1 MALRFDKISMW
12 MRTNVWL
19 ATEPPSSMRYP
30 AKFGVPDRLTSQTN
44 GFCVPMIEV
53 DRKEEFSLVCFC

>member
-1 MALRFDKISMW
+1 
-12 MRTNVWL
+12 
-19 ATEPPSSMRYP
+19 MRYP